1 VCAFPLRGDEIP
13 FLILVFV
20 SMIAGVAGWYVI
32 ARDPFRA
39 LATEGLVGVSSLV
52 ASMATT
58 RRDAAKA
65 WLAACRHPTTAA
77 GLAFCAVLAV
87 FSVGWLLVGLLALFV
102 RESPTLL
109 DVDSSVANWAYVN
122 GSHASLQAT
131 LGVTFLGDTIVVG
144 GLAVVLGAVDWVR
157 RHDGRVLLFI
167 AAVVVGNA
175 LMTIL
180 VKLLMDRARPTLNP
194 IAHLLGPS
202 FPSGHTSMAA
212 AFYAAAALV
221 LTHGRSRAVTRALG
235 GAAIAIAV
243 AVAASRVFLDLHWL
257 SDVVAGLAFG
267 WGWFAFSVL
276 ALGNNWRSMKGTVAT
291 DTKRRI

>member
-1 VCAFPLRGDEIP
+1 
-13 FLILVFV
+13 VFV
-20 SMIAGVAGWYVI
+20 SLIAGVAGAYVI

-39 LATEGLVGVSSLV
+39 LATEGVAGVSSLV
-52 ASMATT
+52 ASKATT
-58 RRDAAKA
+58 RRDAAKT
-65 WLAACRHPTTAA
+65 WLAACRHRKTAA

-87 FSVGWLLVGLLALFV
+87 FSVGWLVVGLLALFV

-109 DVDSSVANWAYVN
+109 HIDSSVANWAFEN
-122 GSHASLQAT
+122 ASHASLQAT
-131 LGVTFLGDTIVVG
+131 LGVTLLGDTILVS

-167 AAVVVGNA
+167 AAVVIGDA

-180 VKLLMDRARPTLNP
+180 VKLVMDRARPTLNP
-194 IAHLLGPS
+194 IADLLGPA
-202 FPSGHTSMAA
+202 FPSGHASMAA

-276 ALGNNWRSMKGTVAT
+276 ALGNNWRSIKGTVALT
-291 DTKRRI
+291 QKGDFE